1 LYQWCRLNGIRFSYA
16 VLDTRF
22 FRRLKRCCLPFKS
35 IGDFTVMQ
43 DGTEAAVAVII
54 AWKEFERENLKKN
67 YGLFQWFNEGN
78 NYLSID
84 SDFSYKYSDVV

>member
-1 LYQWCRLNGIRFSYA
+1 
-16 VLDTRF
+16 
-22 FRRLKRCCLPFKS
+22 
-35 IGDFTVMQ
+35 MQ